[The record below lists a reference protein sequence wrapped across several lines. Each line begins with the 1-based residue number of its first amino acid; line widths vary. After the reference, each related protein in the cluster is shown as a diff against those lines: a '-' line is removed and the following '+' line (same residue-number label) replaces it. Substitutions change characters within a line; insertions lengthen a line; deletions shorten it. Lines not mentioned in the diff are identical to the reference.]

1 MVETF
6 TCTALNR
13 TVNLPVF
20 RNSNTKWQQ
29 GTNVHVSTRRCILN
43 VLNVVAVGGREGFL
57 KCSTYRNSYNFPDP
71 ARKLSA
77 NLYDIYHCCVD
88 SEKLLMMD
96 RGAVYNM

>member
-1 MVETF
+1 MVETV

-29 GTNVHVSTRRCILN
+29 GTNVRTSTRRHILN
-43 VLNVVAVGGREGFL
+43 VLNVIAKGGRKGFL

-77 NLYDIYHCCVD
+77 KLYGIYHCCVY

-96 RGAVYNM
+96 RGTVQNM